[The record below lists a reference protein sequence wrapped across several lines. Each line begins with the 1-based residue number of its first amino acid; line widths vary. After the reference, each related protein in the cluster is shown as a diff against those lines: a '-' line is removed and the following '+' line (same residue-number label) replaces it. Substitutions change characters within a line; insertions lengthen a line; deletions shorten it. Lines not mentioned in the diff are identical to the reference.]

1 MYPVIKRI
9 FDLIISLFGL
19 MILSPLFLT
28 LMLIIRLTSEG
39 PVFFKQERIG
49 IHKNHF
55 MVYKF
60 RTMRIDTPA
69 NIPTHLLEEPEK
81 YITGVG
87 RFLRATSL
95 DELPQLLN
103 IIKGEM
109 SIIGPRPALWNQD
122 DLVEAREKYGANDIL
137 PGLSGLA
144 QISGRDELP
153 IEEKANLD
161 GEYVEKFGFLIDVQC
176 LFGTIFAVLK
186 RKGVVEGKTDDS
198 QAQSQFEVELA
209 KAAATTDGSQQQQS
223 GFESSQQPLT
233 R

>member
-137 PGLSGLA
+137 PGF
-144 QISGRDELP
+144 R
-153 IEEKANLD
+153 
-161 GEYVEKFGFLIDVQC
+161 V
-176 LFGTIFAVLK
+176 
-186 RKGVVEGKTDDS
+186 
-198 QAQSQFEVELA
+198 
-209 KAAATTDGSQQQQS
+209 
-223 GFESSQQPLT
+223 
-233 R
+233 

>member
-9 FDLIISLFGL
+9 FDLIVSIFGL
-19 MILSPLFLT
+19 IILSPLFLS

-39 PVFFKQERIG
+39 PIFFKQERVG
-49 IHKNHF
+49 IHKKHF

-60 RTMRIDTPA
+60 RTMRMDTPA
-69 NIPTHLLEEPEK
+69 NIPTHLLEEPDK

-95 DELPQLLN
+95 DELPQLFN

-122 DLVEAREKYGANDIL
+122 DLVEARERHGANDIL

-144 QISGRDELP
+144 QISGRDELS
-153 IEEKANLD
+153 IEVKANLD
-161 GEYVEKFGFLIDVQC
+161 GEYVEKFGLLIDIQC
-176 LFGTIFAVLK
+176 LLGTIAAVLK
-186 RKGVVEGKTDDS
+186 RKGVVEGKTNEVE
-198 QAQSQFEVELA
+198 AQSQIKAELA
-209 KAAATTDGSQQQQS
+209 GAAAATDILQQQV
-223 GFESSQQPLT
+223 GLESSQQPLI